1 MTWSKKVH
9 GNTEKNF
16 LVVTEGDKKVET
28 VLEEL
33 S

>member
-1 MTWSKKVH
+1 MNWSKKVH
-9 GNTEKNF
+9 GNMEKNF
-16 LVVTEGDKKVET
+16 LVTAEVDKKVET